1 MTCIAAVVDKG
12 TVYIGGDG
20 RGMSGWDIYP
30 QTEPK
35 VFRISDM
42 VFGHTGSL
50 RVQQCAQY
58 GLMGLVP
65 RGTLSERVYMVTCVA
80 ETLRE
85 SLKIGG
91 CLATKDGVE
100 SFEGALLA
108 GYRGKLYVVSSDFSV
123 TALARDVMAVGAGS
137 DYALG
142 ALAVSANEAPV
153 ARIEAALRTAAEFNA
168 SVGPPYTIVASY
180 ADSPITELVWNT

>member
-100 SFEGALLA
+100 SFGGGVAGRVSRQALRRLQ
-108 GYRGKLYVVSSDFSV
+108 RLQ
-123 TALARDVMAVGAGS
+123 RDCVGAGC
-137 DYALG
+137 DGCRRWQRLRVGRLG
-142 ALAVSANEAPV
+142 GFRE
-153 ARIEAALRTAAEFNA
+153 
-168 SVGPPYTIVASY
+168 
-180 ADSPITELVWNT
+180 